1 MDNPLPRL
9 IRATGYS
16 LAGLRTTFSNEPAF
30 RQELL
35 VLLLVIPSAFWFGE
49 KGVEYALL
57 IGSWLLVI
65 MVELL
70 NTAVEAVVNR
80 IGSEHTELAGRAKDC
95 GSAAVFIAII
105 LSVIVWLMVLAL

>member
-1 MDNPLPRL
+1 M
-9 IRATGYS
+9 
-16 LAGLRTTFSNEPAF
+16 
-30 RQELL
+30 
-35 VLLLVIPSAFWFGE
+35 V
-49 KGVEYALL
+49 

-80 IGSEHTELAGRAKDC
+80 VGSEHTELAGRAKDC

-105 LSVIVWLMVLAL
+105 LSVIVWLLVLAL